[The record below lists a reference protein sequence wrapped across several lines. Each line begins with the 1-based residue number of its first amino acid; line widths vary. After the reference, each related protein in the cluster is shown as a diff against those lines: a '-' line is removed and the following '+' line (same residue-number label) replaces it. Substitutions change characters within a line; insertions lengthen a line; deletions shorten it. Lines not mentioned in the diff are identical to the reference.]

1 VSSNTENI
9 DYENLPLRK
18 LGKYFWLAW
27 FTASMGQF
35 VDAYDTLIIG
45 AALLYLIPL
54 WNLTAAETGLL
65 AASAFIG
72 VALGAVI
79 FGPIA
84 DRMGRRLLYIYD
96 LIFFVVFGALSAF
109 VTNFWQLFIVRFLLG
124 LGIGGDYSLSP
135 TMVAEYA
142 PAKRRGFAL
151 ASMNSFWGIGSV
163 VGFLSAYGMAVAWGN
178 TNPDF
183 TWRFMLGSEAIW
195 GLVIILL
202 RMGILE
208 SPRWA
213 ALQQQLGRRIKE
225 NASEVVR
232 KMTGGKEASFDP
244 GLAKKPS
251 IKDLFT
257 GKMWITTIF
266 LWVWWPVAD
275 IAFYGSNMYTPY
287 ITKGLGLTTPQ
298 LAFLASALY
307 WTIALFGYYTTA
319 ATYDIFGRRFVTIL
333 GSTLMGIDMFIGLAL
348 YKLGLF
354 STSLAFPLVMTL
366 FTIYYY
372 FMNFGPG
379 PWTVAMAEIWPTRVR
394 ATGQGLAAMFS
405 RFGAAFAAFYMPILI
420 KQIGF
425 DGAFILLGGAILF
438 VALWSY
444 LFMPETKG
452 LTPSQ
457 IEQMVTEGRVGIFAR
472 SAKSA
477 T

>member
-1 VSSNTENI
+1 
-9 DYENLPLRK
+9 
-18 LGKYFWLAW
+18 
-27 FTASMGQF
+27 

-142 PAKRRGFAL
+142 PARRRGFAL

-394 ATGQGLAAMFS
+394 ATGQGLASMFS

>member
-1 VSSNTENI
+1 MGVRDEEKLNYDE
-9 DYENLPLRK
+9 LPLRK

-35 VDAYDTLIIG
+35 LDAYDTLIIG

-54 WNLTAAETGLL
+54 WHLTSVETGLL

-96 LIFFVVFGALSAF
+96 LVFFVVFGALSAF
-109 VTNFWQLFIVRFLLG
+109 VNNFWQLFIVRFLLG

-151 ASMNSFWGIGSV
+151 ASMNSFWGVGSV
-163 VGFLSAYGMAVAWGN
+163 VGFLSAYGMAVAWGT

-183 TWRFMLGSEAIW
+183 AWRFMLGSEAIW
-195 GLVIILL
+195 GLLVILL

-225 NASEVVR
+225 DASQITS
-232 KMTGGKEASFDP
+232 KMTGGRSASLDP
-244 GLAKKPS
+244 GLVKRSS
-251 IKDLFT
+251 IRDLFT

-266 LWVWWPVAD
+266 LWIWWPVAD
-275 IAFYGSNMYTPY
+275 VAFYGSNMYTPY
-287 ITKGLGLTTPQ
+287 ITKGLGLTTPE

-307 WTIALFGYYTTA
+307 WAIALFGYYTTA
-319 ATYDIFGRRFVTIL
+319 VTYDILGRRFVTIL
-333 GSTLMGIDMFIGLAL
+333 GSTIMGIDMFIGFAL
-348 YKLGLF
+348 YKMGLF
-354 STSLAFPLVMTL
+354 ETSLAFPLIMIL

-379 PWTVAMAEIWPTRVR
+379 PWTVAMAEIWPTRIR
-394 ATGQGLAAMFS
+394 ATGQGMASMFS
-405 RFGAAFAAFYMPILI
+405 RIGAAIATFYMPILI
-420 KQIGF
+420 HQIGY
-425 DGAFILLGGAILF
+425 DSAFILLGGAILF

-444 LFMPETKG
+444 LLMPETKG

-457 IEQMVTEGRVGIFAR
+457 IEQMVLEGKVGIL
-472 SAKSA
+472 AKRIQG
-477 T
+477 

>member
-1 VSSNTENI
+1 
-9 DYENLPLRK
+9 
-18 LGKYFWLAW
+18 
-27 FTASMGQF
+27 
-35 VDAYDTLIIG
+35 
-45 AALLYLIPL
+45 
-54 WNLTAAETGLL
+54 
-65 AASAFIG
+65 
-72 VALGAVI
+72 
-79 FGPIA
+79 
-84 DRMGRRLLYIYD
+84 
-96 LIFFVVFGALSAF
+96 
-109 VTNFWQLFIVRFLLG
+109 
-124 LGIGGDYSLSP
+124 
-135 TMVAEYA
+135 
-142 PAKRRGFAL
+142 
-151 ASMNSFWGIGSV
+151 
-163 VGFLSAYGMAVAWGN
+163 
-178 TNPDF
+178 
-183 TWRFMLGSEAIW
+183 
-195 GLVIILL
+195 
-202 RMGILE
+202 
-208 SPRWA
+208 
-213 ALQQQLGRRIKE
+213 
-225 NASEVVR
+225 
-232 KMTGGKEASFDP
+232 MTGGKEASFDP

-438 VALWSY
+438 VEADW
-444 LFMPETKG
+444 F
-452 LTPSQ
+452 
-457 IEQMVTEGRVGIFAR
+457 
-472 SAKSA
+472 
-477 T
+477 

>member
-1 VSSNTENI
+1 
-9 DYENLPLRK
+9 
-18 LGKYFWLAW
+18 
-27 FTASMGQF
+27 
-35 VDAYDTLIIG
+35 
-45 AALLYLIPL
+45 
-54 WNLTAAETGLL
+54 
-65 AASAFIG
+65 
-72 VALGAVI
+72 
-79 FGPIA
+79 
-84 DRMGRRLLYIYD
+84 
-96 LIFFVVFGALSAF
+96 
-109 VTNFWQLFIVRFLLG
+109 
-124 LGIGGDYSLSP
+124 
-135 TMVAEYA
+135 
-142 PAKRRGFAL
+142 
-151 ASMNSFWGIGSV
+151 
-163 VGFLSAYGMAVAWGN
+163 MAVAWGN

-202 RMGILE
+202 RMGVLE

-213 ALQQQLGRRIKE
+213 SLQQQLGRRIKE

-251 IKDLFT
+251 IRDLFAN
-257 GKMWITTIF
+257 KMWITTIF

-275 IAFYGSNMYTPY
+275 IAFYGSNLYTPY

-307 WTIALFGYYTTA
+307 WTIALFGYYTAA

-457 IEQMVTEGRVGIFAR
+457 IEQMVTEGRVGILAR

>member
-1 VSSNTENI
+1 MGNTKYPNNSI
-9 DYENLPLRK
+9 NYDDIPLRM
-18 LGKYFWLAW
+18 LGRYFWLAW

-45 AALLYLIPL
+45 AALIYLMPL
-54 WNLTAAETGLL
+54 WHLTPAETGLL

-72 VALGAVI
+72 VALGAVV

-109 VTNFWQLFIVRFLLG
+109 AMNFWQLFILRFLLG
-124 LGIGGDYSLSP
+124 IGIGGDYSLSP

-213 ALQQQLGRRIKE
+213 ALQQQLGKKIKE
-225 NASEVVR
+225 NASEVVK

-244 GLAKKPS
+244 GLIKKPS
-251 IKDLFT
+251 IKDLFA

-298 LAFLASALY
+298 LSFLASALY
-307 WTIALFGYYTTA
+307 WAIALLGYYTTA
-319 ATYDIFGRRFVTIL
+319 ATYDILGRRFVTIL
-333 GSTLMGIDMFIGLAL
+333 GSTIMGIDMFVGLAL

-405 RFGAAFAAFYMPILI
+405 RFGAAFASFYMPII
-420 KQIGF
+420 IHQIGY
-425 DGAFILLGGAILF
+425 DGAFILLGAAILF

-444 LFMPETKG
+444 LFMPETRG

-457 IEQMVTEGRVGIFAR
+457 IEQLVTEGKVGIFAR
-472 SAKSA
+472 RR
-477 T
+477 